1 MKQLN
6 TILVLLAAMFILGCT
21 PPERIDNSGNNSDN
35 IENKDDDNKG
45 DNNDD
50 DKGDKDDDNN
60 DDDDKGGGGEQN
72 PLKQTTKPPYEIG
85 DYYNENGKEGI
96 VIEVDQDGNNGKI
109 ISLYQSPTT
118 LQWASDSVEQN
129 RLVGTIYMSEGV
141 RNLAKIVEIPNWMGK
156 YPAFKWCFDYGK
168 GWYLPSLQEVERF
181 LIFPAIRE
189 AINRGLTE
197 NGGTPLSDVSYWSST
212 EDDTQAGEGIFR
224 AKYVNAKAMTAAAN
238 LKKYKFYV
246 RAVASFG
253 DWYDE
258 IYNDIYQD
266 IYDNPNPS
274 PNPDDPDPDNPN
286 PDNPNPDNPDPDN
299 PDPDNPNDPITI
311 INGIEMEIVKG
322 GTFTMG
328 SDDAEALDTEKPA
341 HSVTVS
347 NYYIGKYEVTQAL
360 WVAVMGSNPSG
371 FRGDDNLP
379 VENISWN
386 MAMEFITKLNA
397 ITGKR
402 YRMPTEAEWELA
414 AREALLTQKY
424 PYSGSFNVDEVAWYC
439 DNAENRTH
447 PVGQKKP
454 NPRGIYD
461 MSGNVFELCY
471 DWFGMYSTAHQ
482 TNPIGP
488 SSGTFRIMRG
498 GSYVDNAFG
507 CRIIYRNGLDSQD
520 VRYINVGLRL
530 AMSADATGPDYNDR
544 GDWLGPDF
552 YNPSNPNPDPD
563 NPNPNPDD
571 PDPDNPSP
579 TPNPDDL
586 TSPPYKVGDYYND
599 GQKRGRVFFVT
610 DNGYS
615 GKIVSEHMD
624 GVAWAADSAIKEL
637 VGSYSQTNGERNMT
651 TIQAV
656 EDWQSRYPAF
666 KWCADMG
673 AGWYLPAINELK
685 EIAKHRDILEVG
697 SYYGLWS
704 STELKKLDYDGFGR
718 VQDTEAYF
726 VSMDDSA
733 KLMTSTKGTAI
744 SVRAVAAFGRN
755 VDIGVDDDDINGGD
769 DPNNPNPDNPNP
781 DNPDDDTPG
790 GGGGGVTTYYV
801 GKLVTVDGVQG
812 IVYQTSPCVKIVT
825 VKETTAIWCEFID
838 YEKTGATDADDGA
851 KNMAIIKAIPG
862 WHNKYPAFA
871 WCADLGEGWYLPA
884 KNELVDIYDKK
895 NWINDILLSNGFD
908 ELGPKEGNSAG
919 SVWSST
925 EYSSYY
931 AYRMYFLDSF
941 MGNYDKQYKCGVR
954 AVRVIK

>member
-72 PLKQTTKPPYEIG
+72 PLKPTTKPPYEIG

-212 EDDTQAGEGIFR
+212 EDDTQADEGIFR

-299 PDPDNPNDPITI
+299 PDPDNPNDPITV
-311 INGIEMEIVKG
+311 INGIEMVVVNG

-328 SDDAEALDTEKPA
+328 SDDAEALDTERPA

-347 NYYIGKYEVTQAL
+347 DYFIGKYEVTQAL

-424 PYSGSFNVDEVAWYC
+424 PYSGSYNVDEVAWYC
-439 DNAENRTH
+439 DNAENMTH

-530 AMSADATGPDYNDR
+530 AMSADVTGPDYNDR

-571 PDPDNPSP
+571 PDPDNPNP
-579 TPNPDDL
+579 TPDPDNPDDG
-586 TSPPYKVGDYYND
+586 TPGGGGSFIGVTKGPYKRGDYYND
-599 GQKRGRVFFVT
+599 GEKEGIVFYL
-610 DNGYS
+610 DNDVDEGMH
-615 GKIVSEHMD
+615 GQIVS
-624 GVAWAADSAIKEL
+624 L
-637 VGSYSQTNGERNMT
+637 
-651 TIQAV
+651 IQS
-656 EDWQSRYPAF
+656 ETPLQWT
-666 KWCADMG
+666 
-673 AGWYLPAINELK
+673 
-685 EIAKHRDILEVG
+685 
-697 SYYGLWS
+697 SYYNYQCSYVIPNYVDNYGD
-704 STELKKLDYDGFGR
+704 EIMAYIKKISNW
-718 VQDTEAYF
+718 Q
-726 VSMDDSA
+726 
-733 KLMTSTKGTAI
+733 TK
-744 SVRAVAAFGRN
+744 F
-755 VDIGVDDDDINGGD
+755 
-769 DPNNPNPDNPNP
+769 
-781 DNPDDDTPG
+781 
-790 GGGGGVTTYYV
+790 
-801 GKLVTVDGVQG
+801 
-812 IVYQTSPCVKIVT
+812 
-825 VKETTAIWCEFID
+825 
-838 YEKTGATDADDGA
+838 
-851 KNMAIIKAIPG
+851 
-862 WHNKYPAFA
+862 PAFA
-871 WCADLGEGWYLPA
+871 WCATLGDNWYLMDGFA
-884 KNELVDIYDKK
+884 AVRLIGNLWHEGTYEVVNKTLEEKNATKLFNKGEHYEYWLAGEV
-895 NWINDILLSNGFD
+895 SEFD
-908 ELGPKEGNSAG
+908 A
-919 SVWSST
+919 
-925 EYSSYY
+925 SYY
-931 AYRMYFLDSF
+931 DMYTDGVRYGSSF
-941 MGNYDKQYKCGVR
+941 NKSDYKYVR
-954 AVRVIK
+954 AVAKF

>member
-197 NGGTPLSDVSYWSST
+197 NGGTPLADVSYWSST
-212 EDDTQAGEGIFR
+212 EDDTQAGAGIFR

-488 SSGTFRIMRG
+488 SSGTFRIIRG

-544 GDWLGPDF
+544 DWLGPDF

-571 PDPDNPSP
+571 PDPDNP
-579 TPNPDDL
+579 
-586 TSPPYKVGDYYND
+586 
-599 GQKRGRVFFVT
+599 
-610 DNGYS
+610 
-615 GKIVSEHMD
+615 
-624 GVAWAADSAIKEL
+624 
-637 VGSYSQTNGERNMT
+637 
-651 TIQAV
+651 
-656 EDWQSRYPAF
+656 
-666 KWCADMG
+666 
-673 AGWYLPAINELK
+673 
-685 EIAKHRDILEVG
+685 
-697 SYYGLWS
+697 
-704 STELKKLDYDGFGR
+704 
-718 VQDTEAYF
+718 
-726 VSMDDSA
+726 
-733 KLMTSTKGTAI
+733 
-744 SVRAVAAFGRN
+744 
-755 VDIGVDDDDINGGD
+755 
-769 DPNNPNPDNPNP
+769 
-781 DNPDDDTPG
+781 DDDTPG
-790 GGGGGVTTYYV
+790 GGGIGGVTTYYI

-812 IVYQTSPCVKIVT
+812 IVYQTSPCVKIFSVQQT
-825 VKETTAIWCEFID
+825 MTQWSVESEVG
-838 YEKTGATDADDGA
+838 ESTGEMDKYDGA
-851 KNMAIIKAIPG
+851 KNMAVLKARG
-862 WHNKYPAFA
+862 LDKYPAA
-871 WCADLGEGWYLPA
+871 KWCADLGDGWYLPA
-884 KNELVDIYDKK
+884 VYELEDVFYQAAVFDEV
-895 NWINDILLSNGFD
+895 LSANGFD
-908 ELGPKEGNSAG
+908 IFGWNDY
-919 SVWSST
+919 WTST
-925 EYSSYY
+925 SDPLYALFVDFPYGGMGYDFKNKTYS
-931 AYRMYFLDSF
+931 
-941 MGNYDKQYKCGVR
+941 VR
-954 AVRVIK
+954 AVRVLKD

>member
-35 IENKDDDNKG
+35 IENKDDDNNNDNKD

-50 DKGDKDDDNN
+50 DKGDKDDNNN

-72 PLKQTTKPPYEIG
+72 PLKPTTKPPYEIG

-197 NGGTPLSDVSYWSST
+197 NGGTPLADVSYWSST
-212 EDDTQAGEGIFR
+212 EDDTQADEGIFR

-552 YNPSNPNPDPD
+552 YTPSNQNPDPD

-571 PDPDNPSP
+571 PDPDNP
-579 TPNPDDL
+579 
-586 TSPPYKVGDYYND
+586 
-599 GQKRGRVFFVT
+599 
-610 DNGYS
+610 
-615 GKIVSEHMD
+615 
-624 GVAWAADSAIKEL
+624 
-637 VGSYSQTNGERNMT
+637 
-651 TIQAV
+651 
-656 EDWQSRYPAF
+656 
-666 KWCADMG
+666 
-673 AGWYLPAINELK
+673 
-685 EIAKHRDILEVG
+685 
-697 SYYGLWS
+697 
-704 STELKKLDYDGFGR
+704 
-718 VQDTEAYF
+718 
-726 VSMDDSA
+726 
-733 KLMTSTKGTAI
+733 
-744 SVRAVAAFGRN
+744 
-755 VDIGVDDDDINGGD
+755 
-769 DPNNPNPDNPNP
+769 
-781 DNPDDDTPG
+781 DDDTPG
-790 GGGGGVTTYYV
+790 GGGSFIGVTKGPYKRGDYYN
-801 GKLVTVDGVQG
+801 DGEKEG
-812 IVYQTSPCVKIVT
+812 IVFYLDNDVDEGMHGQIVSLIQSETPLQWTSYYNYQCSYVIPNYVDNYGDEIMAYIKKISNWQT
-825 VKETTAIWCEFID
+825 KF
-838 YEKTGATDADDGA
+838 
-851 KNMAIIKAIPG
+851 
-862 WHNKYPAFA
+862 PAFA
-871 WCADLGEGWYLPA
+871 WCATLGDNWYLMDGFA
-884 KNELVDIYDKK
+884 AVRLIGNLWHEGTYEVVNKTLEEKNATKLFNKGEHYEYWLAGEV
-895 NWINDILLSNGFD
+895 SEFD
-908 ELGPKEGNSAG
+908 A
-919 SVWSST
+919 
-925 EYSSYY
+925 SYY
-931 AYRMYFLDSF
+931 DMYTDGVRYGSSF
-941 MGNYDKQYKCGVR
+941 NKSDYKYVR
-954 AVRVIK
+954 AVAKF

>member
-1 MKQLN
+1 
-6 TILVLLAAMFILGCT
+6 MFILGCT

-35 IENKDDDNKG
+35 IENKDDDNNNDNKD

-50 DKGDKDDDNN
+50 DKGDKDDNNN

-72 PLKQTTKPPYEIG
+72 PLKPTTKPPYEIG

-212 EDDTQAGEGIFR
+212 EDDTQADEGIFR

-286 PDNPNPDNPDPDN
+286 PDDPNPDNPDPDN
-299 PDPDNPNDPITI
+299 PDPDNPNDPITV
-311 INGIEMEIVKG
+311 INGIEMVGVNG

-328 SDDAEALDTEKPA
+328 SDDAEALDTERPA

-347 NYYIGKYEVTQAL
+347 DYFIGKYEVTQAL

-414 AREALLTQKY
+414 AREALLSQKY
-424 PYSGSFNVDEVAWYC
+424 PYSGSYNVDEVAWYC
-439 DNAENRTH
+439 DNAENMTH

-488 SSGTFRIMRG
+488 SSGTYRIMRG

-520 VRYINVGLRL
+520 ARYINVGLRL
-530 AMSADATGPDYNDR
+530 AMSADVTGPDYNDR

-552 YNPSNPNPDPD
+552 YNPINPNPDPD

-571 PDPDNPSP
+571 PDPDNPNP

-586 TSPPYKVGDYYND
+586 TSPPYKVGDYYNEN
-599 GQKRGRVFFVT
+599 GLTGTVFYVT

-615 GKIVSEHMD
+615 GKIINKSVGEC
-624 GVAWAADSAIKEL
+624 AWATGITLTEL
-637 VGSYSQTNGERNMT
+637 VGTNSQTNGRRNMDVIT
-651 TIQAV
+651 AIK
-656 EDWQSRYPAF
+656 DWQSRYPAF
-666 KWCADMG
+666 KWCADLG
-673 AGWYLPAINELK
+673 EDWYLPALNELY
-685 EIAKHRDILEVG
+685 EIVKHRDILG
-697 SYYGLWS
+697 LGQYYGWAFFWS
-704 STELKKLDYDGFGR
+704 STEVNKIEYGDFGSILETDAYIVPVAPEPPLMYSDKSSVLYVFAVASFGR
-718 VQDTEAYF
+718 D
-726 VSMDDSA
+726 
-733 KLMTSTKGTAI
+733 
-744 SVRAVAAFGRN
+744 
-755 VDIGVDDDDINGGD
+755 VDIGKNDDTIGDDNNGGI
-769 DPNNPNPDNPNP
+769 
-781 DNPDDDTPG
+781 
-790 GGGGGVTTYYV
+790 GGGVTTYYI
-801 GKLVTVDGVQG
+801 GKLVEVDGVKG
-812 IVYQTSPCVKIVT
+812 IVFQTSPCVKIVT

>member
-1 MKQLN
+1 MRYLN
-6 TILVLLAAMFILGCT
+6 YLLASLVAIFAIGCT
-21 PPERIDNSGNNSDN
+21 SPDNIGNIGNSGNT
-35 IENKDDDNKG
+35 
-45 DNNDD
+45 
-50 DKGDKDDDNN
+50 
-60 DDDDKGGGGEQN
+60 GGGGDK
-72 PLKQTTKPPYEIG
+72 PSKPTTSGPYKVG
-85 DYYNENGKEGI
+85 DFFNEKGLEGI
-96 VIEVDQDGNNGKI
+96 VIYVDESGKNGKI
-109 ISLYQSPTT
+109 ISLRQSSAPM
-118 LQWASDSVEQN
+118 QWTSDVAEQN
-129 RLVGTIYMSEGV
+129 RLVGTIYMSGGV
-141 RNLAKIVEIPNWMGK
+141 ENLAKIVKIPNWKEK
-156 YPAFKWCFDYGK
+156 YPAFKWCFDLGR
-168 GWYLPSLQEVERF
+168 GWYLPALQEVESF
-181 LIFPAIRE
+181 SIHKD
-189 AINRGLTE
+189 AINSALSAA
-197 NGGTPLSDVSYWSST
+197 GGTPIGGYSYWSST
-212 EDDTQAGEGIFR
+212 EDSASAEKGEYK
-224 AKYVNAKAMTAAAN
+224 AHYVNVNTNTSLSN

-246 RAVASFG
+246 RAVADFG
-253 DWYDE
+253 DWYEEMYKDVIE
-258 IYNDIYQD
+258 D
-266 IYDNPNPS
+266 IYDNPN
-274 PNPDDPDPDNPN
+274 NDDNGGDDNGGGSGGGDD
-286 PDNPNPDNPDPDN
+286 DNNGDGGSGDDSNGDGDDDNNDGGGGN
-299 PDPDNPNDPITI
+299 NPNDPTTV
-311 INGIEMEIVKG
+311 INGIEMVVVNG

-328 SDDAEALDTEKPA
+328 SDDAEALDTERPA

-347 NYYIGKYEVTQAL
+347 DYFIGKYEVTQAL

-424 PYSGSFNVDEVAWYC
+424 PYSGSYNVDEVAWYC

-447 PVGQKKP
+447 SVGQKKP

-520 VRYINVGLRL
+520 ARYINVGLRL
-530 AMSADATGPDYNDR
+530 AMSADVTGPDYNDR

-571 PDPDNPSP
+571 PDPDNPN
-579 TPNPDDL
+579 PNPDDL

-685 EIAKHRDILEVG
+685 EIAKHRDLLEVG
-697 SYYGLWS
+697 SNYGLWS

-733 KLMTSTKGTAI
+733 MLMTSTKGTAI

-781 DNPDDDTPG
+781 DNPNPDNPNPDNPDDDTPG

-812 IVYQTSPCVKIVT
+812 IVYQTSPCVQIVT
-825 VKETTAIWCEFID
+825 VKETTAIWCEFVD

-851 KNMAIIKAIPG
+851 KNMAVLKALG
-862 WHNKYPAFA
+862 LNKYPAA
-871 WCADLGEGWYLPA
+871 KWCADLGEGWYLPA

-895 NWINDILLSNGFD
+895 EWINDILLSNGFD

-925 EYSSYY
+925 EYSSHY
-931 AYRMYFLDSF
+931 AYRMYFSNSF

>member
-6 TILVLLAAMFILGCT
+6 YLLVVLAATLYLGCT
-21 PPERIDNSGNNSDN
+21 PPERVDNDGNNSDD
-35 IENKDDDNKG
+35 IENNG
-45 DNNDD
+45 GSENN
-50 DKGDKDDDNN
+50 
-60 DDDDKGGGGEQN
+60 GGGGNDGNGNNGGAEN
-72 PLKQTTKPPYEIG
+72 TSKPTTSAPYEVG
-85 DYYNENGKEGI
+85 DYYNESGKEGI

-109 ISLYQSPTT
+109 ISLRQSSSP
-118 LQWASDSVEQN
+118 LQWASDVAEQN
-129 RLVGTIYMSEGV
+129 RLVGTIYMSGGV
-141 RNLAKIVEIPNWMGK
+141 ENLAKIVKIPNWKEK

-168 GWYLPSLQEVERF
+168 GWYLPALQEVESFSTHRDV
-181 LIFPAIRE
+181 
-189 AINRGLTE
+189 INSALSAA
-197 NGGTPLSDVSYWSST
+197 GGTPIGGYAYWSST
-212 EDDTQAGEGIFR
+212 EDSASAENGEYK
-224 AKYVNAKAMTAAAN
+224 AHYVNVNTKTSLSN
-238 LKKYKFYV
+238 QKKYKFYV

-258 IYNDIYQD
+258 IYNDIYQE
-266 IYDNPNPS
+266 IYDNPN
-274 PNPDDPDPDNPN
+274 DDDNGGGSGGGDD
-286 PDNPNPDNPDPDN
+286 DNNGDGDDDNNDGGGGN
-299 PDPDNPNDPITI
+299 NPNDPITV
-311 INGIEMEIVKG
+311 INGIEMVVVHG

-328 SDDAEALDTEKPA
+328 SDDAEALDTERPA

-347 NYYIGKYEVTQAL
+347 NYFIGKYEVTQAL

-386 MAMEFITKLNA
+386 MAMEFITKLND

-424 PYSGSFNVDEVAWYC
+424 PYSGSYNVDEVAWYC
-439 DNAENRTH
+439 DNAENMTH

-520 VRYINVGLRL
+520 TRYINVGLRL
-530 AMSADATGPDYNDR
+530 AMSADSTGPDYNDR

-552 YNPSNPNPDPD
+552 YNPINPNPDPD

-571 PDPDNPSP
+571 PDPDNPNP
-579 TPNPDDL
+579 T
-586 TSPPYKVGDYYND
+586 
-599 GQKRGRVFFVT
+599 
-610 DNGYS
+610 
-615 GKIVSEHMD
+615 
-624 GVAWAADSAIKEL
+624 
-637 VGSYSQTNGERNMT
+637 
-651 TIQAV
+651 
-656 EDWQSRYPAF
+656 
-666 KWCADMG
+666 
-673 AGWYLPAINELK
+673 
-685 EIAKHRDILEVG
+685 
-697 SYYGLWS
+697 
-704 STELKKLDYDGFGR
+704 
-718 VQDTEAYF
+718 
-726 VSMDDSA
+726 
-733 KLMTSTKGTAI
+733 
-744 SVRAVAAFGRN
+744 
-755 VDIGVDDDDINGGD
+755 
-769 DPNNPNPDNPNP
+769 PNPDNPNP

-801 GKLVTVDGVQG
+801 GKLVTVNGVQG

-851 KNMAIIKAIPG
+851 KNMAVLKALG
-862 WHNKYPAFA
+862 LNKYPAA
-871 WCADLGEGWYLPA
+871 KWCADLGEGWYLPA

-895 NWINDILLSNGFD
+895 EWINDILLSNGFD

-925 EYSSYY
+925 EYSSHY
-931 AYRMYFLDSF
+931 AYRMYFSNSF

-954 AVRVIK
+954 AVRVMK

>member
-72 PLKQTTKPPYEIG
+72 PLKPTTKPPYEIG

-212 EDDTQAGEGIFR
+212 EDDTQADEGIFR

-299 PDPDNPNDPITI
+299 PDPDNPNDPITV
-311 INGIEMEIVKG
+311 INGIEMVAVNG

-328 SDDAEALDTEKPA
+328 SDDAEALDTERPA

-347 NYYIGKYEVTQAL
+347 DYFIGKYEVTQAL

-424 PYSGSFNVDEVAWYC
+424 PYSGSYNVDEVAWYC
-439 DNAENRTH
+439 DNAENMTH

-488 SSGTFRIMRG
+488 SSGTFRIIRG

-520 VRYINVGLRL
+520 ARYINVGLRL
-530 AMSADATGPDYNDR
+530 AMSADVTGPDYNDR
-544 GDWLGPDF
+544 DWLGPDF
-552 YNPSNPNPDPD
+552 YNPINPNPDPD

-571 PDPDNPSP
+571 PDPDNPNP
-579 TPNPDDL
+579 TPDPDNPDDG
-586 TSPPYKVGDYYND
+586 TPGGGGSFIGVTKGPYKRGDYYND
-599 GQKRGRVFFVT
+599 GEKEGIVFYL
-610 DNGYS
+610 DNDVDEGMH
-615 GKIVSEHMD
+615 GQIVS
-624 GVAWAADSAIKEL
+624 L
-637 VGSYSQTNGERNMT
+637 
-651 TIQAV
+651 IQS
-656 EDWQSRYPAF
+656 ETPLQWT
-666 KWCADMG
+666 
-673 AGWYLPAINELK
+673 
-685 EIAKHRDILEVG
+685 
-697 SYYGLWS
+697 SYYNYQCSYVIPNYVDNYGD
-704 STELKKLDYDGFGR
+704 EIMAYIKKISNW
-718 VQDTEAYF
+718 Q
-726 VSMDDSA
+726 
-733 KLMTSTKGTAI
+733 TK
-744 SVRAVAAFGRN
+744 F
-755 VDIGVDDDDINGGD
+755 
-769 DPNNPNPDNPNP
+769 
-781 DNPDDDTPG
+781 
-790 GGGGGVTTYYV
+790 
-801 GKLVTVDGVQG
+801 
-812 IVYQTSPCVKIVT
+812 
-825 VKETTAIWCEFID
+825 
-838 YEKTGATDADDGA
+838 
-851 KNMAIIKAIPG
+851 
-862 WHNKYPAFA
+862 PAFA
-871 WCADLGEGWYLPA
+871 WCATLGDNWYLMDGFA
-884 KNELVDIYDKK
+884 AVRLIGNLWHEGTYEVVNKTLEEKNATKLFNKGEHYEYWLAGEV
-895 NWINDILLSNGFD
+895 SEFD
-908 ELGPKEGNSAG
+908 A
-919 SVWSST
+919 
-925 EYSSYY
+925 SYY
-931 AYRMYFLDSF
+931 DMYTDGVRYGSSF
-941 MGNYDKQYKCGVR
+941 NKSDYKYVR
-954 AVRVIK
+954 AVAKF

>member
-1 MKQLN
+1 
-6 TILVLLAAMFILGCT
+6 MFILGCT

-72 PLKQTTKPPYEIG
+72 PLKPTTKPPYEIG

-212 EDDTQAGEGIFR
+212 EDDTQADEGIFR

-299 PDPDNPNDPITI
+299 PDPDNPNDPITV
-311 INGIEMEIVKG
+311 INGIEMVVVNG

-328 SDDAEALDTEKPA
+328 SDDAEALDTERPA

-347 NYYIGKYEVTQAL
+347 DYFIGKYEVTQAL

-424 PYSGSFNVDEVAWYC
+424 PYSGSYNVDEVAWYC
-439 DNAENRTH
+439 DNAENMTH

-530 AMSADATGPDYNDR
+530 AMSADVTGPDYNDR

-571 PDPDNPSP
+571 PDPDNPNP
-579 TPNPDDL
+579 TPDPDNPDDG
-586 TSPPYKVGDYYND
+586 TPGGGGSFIGVTKGPYKRGDYYND
-599 GQKRGRVFFVT
+599 GEKEGIVFYL
-610 DNGYS
+610 DNDVDEGMH
-615 GKIVSEHMD
+615 GQIVS
-624 GVAWAADSAIKEL
+624 L
-637 VGSYSQTNGERNMT
+637 
-651 TIQAV
+651 IQS
-656 EDWQSRYPAF
+656 ETPLQWT
-666 KWCADMG
+666 
-673 AGWYLPAINELK
+673 
-685 EIAKHRDILEVG
+685 
-697 SYYGLWS
+697 SYYNYQCSYVIPNYVDNYGD
-704 STELKKLDYDGFGR
+704 EIMAYIKKISNW
-718 VQDTEAYF
+718 Q
-726 VSMDDSA
+726 
-733 KLMTSTKGTAI
+733 TK
-744 SVRAVAAFGRN
+744 F
-755 VDIGVDDDDINGGD
+755 
-769 DPNNPNPDNPNP
+769 
-781 DNPDDDTPG
+781 
-790 GGGGGVTTYYV
+790 
-801 GKLVTVDGVQG
+801 
-812 IVYQTSPCVKIVT
+812 
-825 VKETTAIWCEFID
+825 
-838 YEKTGATDADDGA
+838 
-851 KNMAIIKAIPG
+851 
-862 WHNKYPAFA
+862 PAFA
-871 WCADLGEGWYLPA
+871 WCATLGDNWYLMDGFA
-884 KNELVDIYDKK
+884 AVRLIGNLWHEGTYEVVNKTLEEKNATKLFNKGEHYEYWLAGEV
-895 NWINDILLSNGFD
+895 SEFD
-908 ELGPKEGNSAG
+908 A
-919 SVWSST
+919 
-925 EYSSYY
+925 SYY
-931 AYRMYFLDSF
+931 DMYTDGVRYGSSF
-941 MGNYDKQYKCGVR
+941 NKSDYKYVR
-954 AVRVIK
+954 AVAKF

>member
-6 TILVLLAAMFILGCT
+6 YLLVVLAATLYLGCT
-21 PPERIDNSGNNSDN
+21 PPERVDNGGNNSDD
-35 IENKDDDNKG
+35 IENNG
-45 DNNDD
+45 GSENN
-50 DKGDKDDDNN
+50 
-60 DDDDKGGGGEQN
+60 GGGDGNDGNGNNGGAEN
-72 PLKQTTKPPYEIG
+72 TSKPTTSAPYEVG
-85 DYYNENGKEGI
+85 DYYNESGKEGI

-109 ISLYQSPTT
+109 ISLRQSSSP
-118 LQWASDSVEQN
+118 LQWASDVAEQN
-129 RLVGTIYMSEGV
+129 RLVGTIYMSGGV
-141 RNLAKIVEIPNWMGK
+141 ENLAKIVKIPNWKEK

-168 GWYLPSLQEVERF
+168 GWYLPALQEVERF
-181 LIFPAIRE
+181 ILFPAIRE
-189 AINRGLTE
+189 AINKGLKE
-197 NGGTPLSDVSYWSST
+197 NGGTPITTLAYWSST
-212 EDDTQAGEGIFR
+212 EWQDNELYGAFR
-224 AKYVNAKAMTAAAN
+224 AYYVNAATSKSLTN
-238 LKKYKFYV
+238 DKKYKFYV

-258 IYNDIYQD
+258 IYNDIYQE
-266 IYDNPNPS
+266 IYDNPN
-274 PNPDDPDPDNPN
+274 NDDNGGDDNGGGSGGGDD
-286 PDNPNPDNPDPDN
+286 DNNGDGGSGDDNNGDGDDDN
-299 PDPDNPNDPITI
+299 NDGGGGNNPNDPITV
-311 INGIEMEIVKG
+311 INGIEMVGVHG

-328 SDDAEALDTEKPA
+328 SDDAEALDTERPA

-347 NYYIGKYEVTQAL
+347 NYFIGKYEVTQAL

-386 MAMEFITKLNA
+386 MAMEFIAKLNA

-424 PYSGSFNVDEVAWYC
+424 PYSGSYNVDEVAWYC

-447 PVGQKKP
+447 SVGQKKP

-530 AMSADATGPDYNDR
+530 AMSADTTGPDYNDR

-571 PDPDNPSP
+571 PDPDNP
-579 TPNPDDL
+579 NP
-586 TSPPYKVGDYYND
+586 
-599 GQKRGRVFFVT
+599 
-610 DNGYS
+610 
-615 GKIVSEHMD
+615 
-624 GVAWAADSAIKEL
+624 
-637 VGSYSQTNGERNMT
+637 
-651 TIQAV
+651 
-656 EDWQSRYPAF
+656 
-666 KWCADMG
+666 
-673 AGWYLPAINELK
+673 
-685 EIAKHRDILEVG
+685 
-697 SYYGLWS
+697 
-704 STELKKLDYDGFGR
+704 
-718 VQDTEAYF
+718 
-726 VSMDDSA
+726 
-733 KLMTSTKGTAI
+733 
-744 SVRAVAAFGRN
+744 
-755 VDIGVDDDDINGGD
+755 
-769 DPNNPNPDNPNP
+769 NPNP

-812 IVYQTSPCVKIVT
+812 IVYQTSPCVKIFSVQQT
-825 VKETTAIWCEFID
+825 MTQWSIESEVGKS
-838 YEKTGATDADDGA
+838 TGEMDKYDGA
-851 KNMAIIKAIPG
+851 KNMTVLKALG
-862 WHNKYPAFA
+862 LNKYPAA
-871 WCADLGEGWYLPA
+871 KWCADLGDGWYLPA
-884 KNELVDIYDKK
+884 VYELEDVFYQAAVFDEV
-895 NWINDILLSNGFD
+895 LSANGFD
-908 ELGPKEGNSAG
+908 IFGWNDY
-919 SVWSST
+919 WTST
-925 EYSSYY
+925 SDPLYALFVDFPYGGMGYDFKNETYS
-931 AYRMYFLDSF
+931 
-941 MGNYDKQYKCGVR
+941 VR